1 MSQHP
6 DQESTI
12 LFQAM
17 NSPRLVRGFFCG
29 KVLSFSPKN
38 VEAGNRDTTH
48 AERGGG
54 PLREA
59 LNRVQ
64 IYLSGAK

>member
-17 NSPRLVRGFFCG
+17 NSPRL
-29 KVLSFSPKN
+29 S
-38 VEAGNRDTTH
+38 AGIFLFVAYTLIL
-48 AERGGG
+48 
-54 PLREA
+54 LRWGLTITA
-59 LNRVQ
+59 
-64 IYLSGAK
+64 IGAHR